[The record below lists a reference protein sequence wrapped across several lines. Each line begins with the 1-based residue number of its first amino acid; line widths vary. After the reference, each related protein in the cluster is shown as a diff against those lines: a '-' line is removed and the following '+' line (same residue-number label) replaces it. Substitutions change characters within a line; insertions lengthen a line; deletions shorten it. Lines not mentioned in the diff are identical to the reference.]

1 MPSFIAS
8 VFLKKAKK
16 SQMTEYIDIALSDLV
31 WLWSIT
37 IFLNEF
43 LKKKPM
49 CLWFSL
55 VHF

>member
-31 WLWSIT
+31 FIKDAISNLDG
-37 IFLNEF
+37 NNR
-43 LKKKPM
+43 KKGRN
-49 CLWFSL
+49 
-55 VHF
+55 HIY